1 MIVQVNVHVV
11 MNTTDLSTT
20 YAVKSS
26 SKTKSVVSCQLMV
39 LNSGY

>member
-11 MNTTDLSTT
+11 LNTTDNSIT

-26 SKTKSVVSCQLMV
+26 SKTK
-39 LNSGY
+39 